1 MDSAIA
7 MSKNTLNADPYN
19 VSTYQLLSQIYSFR
33 KQSDSAM
40 LTINTLIALMP
51 DNPTGY
57 IEKGNLFRQINQAD
71 SANYY
76 YMLGKSKQP

>member
-1 MDSAIA
+1 MPILT
-7 MSKNTLNADPYN
+7 MSHLSIVKSN
-19 VSTYQLLSQIYSFR
+19 LLVQ